1 MISIERV
8 THVTNDLGEGPVWD
22 AEKSAL
28 WWVDSYA
35 GKIFRLEDPMKVDG
49 QKPEVWS
56 MPSMI
61 GSLALIDDDRVIVAL
76 QTGIH
81 FFNSKTGQLD
91 LVADPEGDLPETRFN
106 DGKTDRAGNFL
117 AGSMGIKVRDRALG
131 ALYRVSP
138 ELDIEVLEEDVIVAN
153 GPCFSPA
160 GDVLY
165 FNDGRRRI
173 LAYDYD
179 PDGPL
184 TNKRVLFEGEKH
196 QTGSDGATVDSDG
209 NLWVALTGSSE
220 IGMMSPEGELL
231 KRISM
236 PVKLPS
242 SVMFGGRDLDELF
255 VTSISNSGN
264 RVSNEAG
271 AGGLYRI
278 TGLGVQGIAETRF
291 GSSVNETMSP
301 PK

>member
-1 MISIERV
+1 MISIDRL
-8 THVTNDLGEGPVWD
+8 THVANDLGEGPVWD
-22 AEKSAL
+22 VKTNAL

-35 GKIFRLEDPMKVDG
+35 GDIFRLKYTMKTDG
-49 QKPEVWS
+49 QELESWS
-56 MPSMI
+56 MPAMI
-61 GSLALIDDDRVIVAL
+61 GSLALADDHRVIVAL

-81 FFNSKTGQLD
+81 FFDTKTGKLD
-91 LVADPEGDLPETRFN
+91 LISDPEADMPETRFN

-138 ELDIEVLEEDVIVAN
+138 ELGIEVLEDDVIVAN

-220 IGMMSPEGELL
+220 IGMLSPKGELL

-242 SVMFGGRDLDELF
+242 SVMFGGSDLDELF

-264 RVSNEAG
+264 RVSNEVG
-271 AGGLYRI
+271 AGGLYRM

-291 GSSVNETMSP
+291 GSSF
-301 PK
+301 

>member
-1 MISIERV
+1 MISIDRL
-8 THVTNDLGEGPVWD
+8 THVANDLGEGPVWD
-22 AEKSAL
+22 VKTNAL

-35 GKIFRLEDPMKVDG
+35 GDIFRLKYTMKTDG
-49 QKPEVWS
+49 QELESWS
-56 MPSMI
+56 MPAMI
-61 GSLALIDDDRVIVAL
+61 GSLALADDHRVIVAL

-81 FFNSKTGQLD
+81 FFDTKTGKLD
-91 LVADPEGDLPETRFN
+91 LISDPEADMPETRFN

-138 ELDIEVLEEDVIVAN
+138 ELGIEVLEDDVIVAN

-220 IGMMSPEGELL
+220 IGMLSPKGELL

-242 SVMFGGRDLDELF
+242 SVMFGGSDLDELF

-271 AGGLYRI
+271 AGGLYRM

-291 GSSVNETMSP
+291 GSSF
-301 PK
+301 

>member
-1 MISIERV
+1 MISIDQL
-8 THVTNDLGEGPVWD
+8 THVANDLGEGPVWD
-22 AEKSAL
+22 VKTNAL

-35 GKIFRLEDPMKVDG
+35 GDIFRLKYSMKTDG
-49 QKPEVWS
+49 QELESWS
-56 MPSMI
+56 MPAMI
-61 GSLALIDDDRVIVAL
+61 GSLALADDHRVIVAL

-81 FFNSKTGQLD
+81 FFDTKTGKLD
-91 LVADPEGDLPETRFN
+91 LITDPEADIPETRFN

-138 ELDIEVLEEDVIVAN
+138 ELDIEVLEDDVIVAN

-184 TNKRVLFEGEKH
+184 TNKRVFFEGEKH

-220 IGMMSPEGELL
+220 IGMLSPKGELL

-242 SVMFGGRDLDELF
+242 SVMFGGRDLDELY

-271 AGGLYRI
+271 AGCLYRI
-278 TGLGVQGIAETRF
+278 TGLGVQGIAEARF
-291 GSSVNETMSP
+291 GAGF
-301 PK
+301 